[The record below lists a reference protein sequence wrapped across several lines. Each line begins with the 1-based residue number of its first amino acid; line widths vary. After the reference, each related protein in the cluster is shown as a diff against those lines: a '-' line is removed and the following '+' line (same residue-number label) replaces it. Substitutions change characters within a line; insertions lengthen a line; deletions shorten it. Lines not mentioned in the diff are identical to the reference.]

1 MQQQP
6 PLLCRGLREMCL
18 AFYDKRATVVEVLA
32 RANGLAQLGSMTH
45 YKRQL
50 TAIEALQIYVPL
62 AHALGMA
69 ATAAEMEDRCF
80 KARQQLCLPMLFGS
94 GGGRGIMAGAVMQGL
109 KDQAGAFLKA
119 SNALNR
125 QLSWGPSRLQ

>member
-1 MQQQP
+1 
-6 PLLCRGLREMCL
+6 MCL

-80 KARQQLCLPMLFGS
+80 KVRQQLSCLF
-94 GGGRGIMAGAVMQGL
+94 QGYPSTAPTEASWKGL
-109 KDQAGAFLKA
+109 RYDRRSEQAGALLKA
-119 SNALNR
+119 KNAHVKKR
-125 QLSWGPSRLQ
+125 CCWGPRNMQI